1 MRSFIL
7 TLFISSGEWQN
18 IQKVD
23 LVSENQKTQELNRTD
38 LHIMPKL
45 QSAPDLME
53 KSPSLVS
60 DKFPKHSQKGV
71 LSSLSL
77 A

>member
-1 MRSFIL
+1 MAEYSKGWSGFRESEDPGTQQNQSRHHAKITVRSG
-7 TLFISSGEWQN
+7 S
-18 IQKVD
+18 
-23 LVSENQKTQELNRTD
+23 
-38 LHIMPKL
+38 P
-45 QSAPDLME
+45 E